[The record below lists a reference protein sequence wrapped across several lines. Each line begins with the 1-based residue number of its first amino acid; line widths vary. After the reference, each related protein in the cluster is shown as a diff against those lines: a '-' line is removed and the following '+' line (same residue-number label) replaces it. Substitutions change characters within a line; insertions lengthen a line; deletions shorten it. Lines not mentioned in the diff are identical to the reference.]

1 MNITI
6 GSKVK
11 DDEQNVYVLDSVLGE
26 GGFGCVYKAHREKDG
41 YVVAVKTLLSSFA
54 SQEAMLSFNREI
66 NQAKLIDS

>member
-54 SQEAMLSFNREI
+54 S
-66 NQAKLIDS
+66 